1 VNFFYFFPPSDR
13 NYIFAF
19 LIMISGAQQN
29 YHAPPQSSA
38 SVQHPRQP
46 MHQNASS
53 HQNQQQPPPAPFTG
67 FKLGGTGNA
76 PPTNQARRGGGPKR
90 WTVAQLRAGDA
101 IIPLQSGTN
110 QFASQRGMTGFGSPR
125 NTTTPVYGG
134 IDMQN
139 AQMDKPLDMAIPLQ
153 YGTNQFASQRGM
165 TGFGQPRD
173 VTGKHLHRLSDEDEP
188 MGNGEQDEYQM
199 GNGHQQQWQH

>member
-1 VNFFYFFPPSDR
+1 VKFVTFFLFFSGPGDR
-13 NYIFAF
+13 NIFVI
-19 LIMISGAQQN
+19 IMISGAQQN

-38 SVQHPRQP
+38 NFPQQHQRQP

-53 HQNQQQPPPAPFTG
+53 HQPPPPPFTG
-67 FKLGGTGNA
+67 FKLGGTGSA

-134 IDMQN
+134 TDIHNPQL
-139 AQMDKPLDMAIPLQ
+139 DKPADQAIPLQ

-173 VTGKHLHRLSDEDEP
+173 VTGKHLHRLYDDEETP
-188 MGNGEQDEYQM
+188 PIVDEYQS
-199 GNGHQQQWQH
+199 GNAQQWQ